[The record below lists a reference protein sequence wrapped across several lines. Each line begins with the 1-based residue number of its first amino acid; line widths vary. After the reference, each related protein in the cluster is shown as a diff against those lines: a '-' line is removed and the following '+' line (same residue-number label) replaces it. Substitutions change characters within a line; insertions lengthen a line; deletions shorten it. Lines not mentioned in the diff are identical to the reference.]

1 MDPSL
6 KAADRRETLPRSG
19 FPLRIPAA
27 LRYFLAVL
35 FSACALA
42 ATHAGGGLE
51 TEHFYLY
58 LLLAVLAA
66 AWVGGWK
73 AGALATGITGTGA
86 IAWMNHPLHRTQD
99 ALRMATF
106 LATCGL
112 LCWLGEVIESRRKT
126 QT

>member
-42 ATHAGGGLE
+42 ATHAGGNLE

-66 AWVGGWK
+66 AWAGGWK
-73 AGALATGITGTGA
+73 AGAVASAISLAGA
-86 IAWMNHPLHRTQD
+86 FAWMFHPVHRAQD
-99 ALRMATF
+99 AVR
-106 LATCGL
+106 
-112 LCWLGEVIESRRKT
+112 V
-126 QT
+126 